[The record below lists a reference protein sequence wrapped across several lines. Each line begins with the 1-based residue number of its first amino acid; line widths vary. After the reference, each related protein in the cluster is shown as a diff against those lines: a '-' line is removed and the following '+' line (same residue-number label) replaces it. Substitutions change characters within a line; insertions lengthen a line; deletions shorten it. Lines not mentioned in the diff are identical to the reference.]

1 MNIKSKFTVI
11 LALMM
16 LLAFGSIASAA
27 TFVNGMA
34 VDSKLVDGRTLVPVR
49 VVSENLGST
58 VNWDAA
64 TGSITITGETIIV
77 LSVKNNRAVVGNE
90 VVELDVA
97 PKNYDSRVYIPVR
110 FVSEC
115 LKVPVNWDGKNAY
128 IGKQSIINQ
137 QGSLLSKVI
146 VLENFENMLHEME
159 SGFNKHDVNAF
170 DSARQR
176 LSEIKQ
182 NFNDHGIYDYDTYLN
197 EWLKFIDLSIQSVKN
212 QSSELSE
219 KEKNMLLENGAN
231 LVKLIEL
238 INQDSR
244 FK

>member
-1 MNIKSKFTVI
+1 MNIKRKFTVI

-16 LLAFGSIASAA
+16 LLAFGSFVEAA

-64 TGSITITGETIIV
+64 TGTITITGEATIV
-77 LSVKNNRAVVGNE
+77 LSVKNNRAVVGKE

-97 PKNYDSRVYIPVR
+97 PKVYDSRVYVPIR

-115 LKVPVNWDGKNAY
+115 LKVVVNWDGENAY
-128 IGKQSIINQ
+128 IGKQSIIDQ
-137 QGSLLSKVI
+137 QGSSLSKVN
-146 VLENFENMLHEME
+146 VLGGFENMLHELE
-159 SGFNKHDVNAF
+159 SGFNNVDVNAF
-170 DSARQR
+170 DSARKS

-182 NFNDHGIYDYDTYLN
+182 SFNNNGINDYDTYLDK
-197 EWLKFIDLSIQSVKN
+197 WLKSIDLSIQSVNN
-212 QSSELSE
+212 QSTEE
-219 KEKNMLLENGAN
+219 
-231 LVKLIEL
+231 
-238 INQDSR
+238 
-244 FK
+244 